1 MRTLRIEINR
11 GQGWQLRAEGKIPA
25 NVTAEQI
32 TQELQGYA
40 IQYPRRALINGVV
53 VAQAEGDVTRNPL
66 EDLIWRA
73 QGHEADTARK
83 GREPMSQPGDGP
95 IC

>member
-1 MRTLRIEINR
+1 MRSSS
-11 GQGWQLRAEGKIPA
+11 RAG
-25 NVTAEQI
+25 
-32 TQELQGYA
+32 
-40 IQYPRRALINGVV
+40 ALIDGVV

-73 QGHEADTARK
+73 QGR
-83 GREPMSQPGDGP
+83 PPSDGP